1 MCYNAGDTR
10 EVDGTWLD
18 TFATARAASSLPAT
32 DVFLLKNDKGEWIM
46 PKGVIRD
53 RRRRARSR
61 ALPRGGR
68 SGHPARRSSRFVGR
82 TSYDFYL
89 PDRGAG
95 KFPTA
100 YSGSPC
106 ARRDRRYRIAFEQ
119 GFLDGDYF
127 AFDVAVRLLTH
138 EQDREILRQ
147 AQKLVAASEN
157 AE

>member
-1 MCYNAGDTR
+1 MAEYVRNCAGGVVFAGD
-10 EVDGTWLD
+10 
-18 TFATARAASSLPAT
+18 

-46 PKGVIRD
+46 PKGIIRD
-53 RRRRARSR
+53 RRSAREV
-61 ALPRGGR
+61 ALYRVEDEAGIQAEIVG
-68 SGHPARRSSRFVGR
+68 FVGR
-82 TSYDFYL
+82 TSYDFYSQT
-89 PDRGAG
+89 RRREVSNRIQWFAMR
-95 KFPTA
+95 A
-100 YSGSPC
+100 
-106 ARRDRRYRIAFEQ
+106 RDRRYRIAFGQ